1 MTLERES
8 NIRKMIGH
16 EEKVSSSVDRI
27 GLD

>member
-16 EEKVSSSVDRI
+16 EEKVSNSVDRI